1 MLTKRL
7 EDAKA
12 VGLAAAELYA
22 NALGQF
28 GSVTSSLPPDP
39 SAYNIFSWMKSNFTK
54 LPDFVGGAIDLG
66 LFLLLRIC
74 PRC

>member
-12 VGLAAAELYA
+12 IGLAAAELYA

-28 GSVTSSLPPDP
+28 GSVTSLLPLILRRTI
-39 SAYNIFSWMKSNFTK
+39 SF
-54 LPDFVGGAIDLG
+54 LG
-66 LFLLLRIC
+66 
-74 PRC
+74 

>member
-28 GSVTSSLPPDP
+28 GSVTSSLPG
-39 SAYNIFSWMKSNFTK
+39 SFGVQY
-54 LPDFVGGAIDLG
+54 
-66 LFLLLRIC
+66 LFLDDVQLHQAFGFC
-74 PRC
+74 WWGY